1 MKQQILLFLMALLPM
16 VASADDSG
24 NCSGDIDNNVTW
36 TYVESTQTLT
46 ISGSGSMGEYGFF
59 PDDTAYFLTHPI
71 GNHHIVVPGRYKSL
85 FEDFRTFI
93 P

>member
-59 PDDTAYFLTHPI
+59 PDDDIPALECVLT
-71 GNHHIVVPGRYKSL
+71 S
-85 FEDFRTFI
+85 
-93 P
+93 

>member
-1 MKQQILLFLMALLPM
+1 MMKQILLVFLMLLPM

-59 PDDTAYFLTHPI
+59 PDDDIPALECVLT
-71 GNHHIVVPGRYKSL
+71 S
-85 FEDFRTFI
+85 
-93 P
+93 